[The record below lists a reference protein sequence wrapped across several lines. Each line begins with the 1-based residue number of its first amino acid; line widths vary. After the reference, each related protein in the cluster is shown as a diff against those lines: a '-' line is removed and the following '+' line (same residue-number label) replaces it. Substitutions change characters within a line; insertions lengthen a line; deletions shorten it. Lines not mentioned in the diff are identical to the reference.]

1 MEDGKKCE
9 RLAREI
15 FDMFRVGTNASLISK
30 AQRVLTSGHAMSY
43 ALFYHPEGMTA
54 SELAE
59 IGDCSPSRVTAI
71 MNHWEE
77 KGIAKRFQKPGDR
90 LHTYVRITEKG
101 REQCL
106 KFGQIMLDFIVKVLT
121 KLGAEKAEVVLEA
134 LQTTIEIGL
143 QSVKEWEERKC

>member
-59 IGDCSPSRVTAI
+59 IGDCDYLLIHYHKQSFKS
-71 MNHWEE
+71 H
-77 KGIAKRFQKPGDR
+77 
-90 LHTYVRITEKG
+90 
-101 REQCL
+101 C
-106 KFGQIMLDFIVKVLT
+106 
-121 KLGAEKAEVVLEA
+121 KAE
-134 LQTTIEIGL
+134 
-143 QSVKEWEERKC
+143 

>member
-1 MEDGKKCE
+1 
-9 RLAREI
+9 
-15 FDMFRVGTNASLISK
+15 
-30 AQRVLTSGHAMSY
+30 
-43 ALFYHPEGMTA
+43 
-54 SELAE
+54 
-59 IGDCSPSRVTAI
+59 

-143 QSVKEWEERKC
+143 QSVK